1 MTMSEITILIDGT
14 INLSVPFDPEVIAML
29 RRWKDRMDTQDV
41 PIESTINNLLK
52 DLMIEKLSKPIPP
65 KSKTLDN
72 FGIQKS
78 C

>member
-1 MTMSEITILIDGT
+1 MSEITISIDGT

-29 RRWKDRMDTQDV
+29 RRWKDRMDTQEV

-52 DLMIEKLSKPIPP
+52 DLMIEKLNKPIPP